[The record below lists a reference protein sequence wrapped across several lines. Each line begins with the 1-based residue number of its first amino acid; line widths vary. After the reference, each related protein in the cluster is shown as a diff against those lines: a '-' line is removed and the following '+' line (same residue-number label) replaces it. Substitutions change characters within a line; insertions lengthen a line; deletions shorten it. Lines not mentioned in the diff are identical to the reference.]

1 MIRRTGQCGG
11 CSSIEPTPA
20 CPVLTGTRIERMAQR
35 PRLGN
40 DAAETR
46 GVAPVDEVA
55 LMGRIAAEETEA
67 FETLY
72 RLYHPRLIRFL
83 QGMTRR
89 PALVEEVLDDTML
102 VVWRKAHTYRAD
114 AKVSTWIFA
123 IAYRQALK
131 ALRQV
136 DDAVEWDANAAAES
150 QSSPDGELQQHELRA
165 RLEQALQLLSAEQR
179 AAIELTYY
187 LGYACREIAQIMDC
201 PVDTVKTRMFYA
213 RKRLR
218 TLLGASAEEAI

>member
-1 MIRRTGQCGG
+1 
-11 CSSIEPTPA
+11 
-20 CPVLTGTRIERMAQR
+20 MAYR
-35 PRLGN
+35 PGPGD

-46 GVAPVDEVA
+46 GAAPVDEVA
-55 LMGRIAAEETEA
+55 LMGRIAAEEMGA

-72 RLYHPRLIRFL
+72 RLYHPRLVRFL
-83 QGMTRR
+83 LGMTRR

-102 VVWRKAHTYRAD
+102 VVWRKAHTYRPD

-136 DDAVEWDANAAAES
+136 DDAVEWDRDTPAEPRS
-150 QSSPDGELQQHELRA
+150 GPDGELQQRQLRSQ
-165 RLEQALQLLSAEQR
+165 LEEALQLLSAEQR
-179 AAIELTYY
+179 AVIELTYY

-213 RKRLR
+213 RKRLK
-218 TLLGASAEEAI
+218 TLLGTSAEEAL